1 MKGTCKGSKEGN
13 IEKAAFGEGNG
24 NPLQYSCPGNPVDRG
39 AWRAIVH
46 GVTKESDTTEVTK
59 QQHMTLENMFHLQF
73 LLQMKLSTSQSCSK
87 N

>member
-1 MKGTCKGSKEGN
+1 M
-13 IEKAAFGEGNG
+13 
-24 NPLQYSCPGNPVDRG
+24 DRG